1 MANLLVIYIHV
12 AFDLTAKVKAALAE
26 LQLQQANATDKGTA
40 PALATVGQQCRRP
53 QSKSGMQTT
62 PAAGI
67 RSRTSGHGSAALPAS
82 KSASMKETRGN
93 SSSGLIGSSPE
104 LGGSGR
110 STAASAKNSGAAS
123 AHARGSTSAGR
134 VKADASAAAA
144 GVHKP
149 RSAVAE
155 FRQSSSQLLPAGVNR
170 IPDT

>member
-1 MANLLVIYIHV
+1 MIYIHV
-12 AFDLTAKVKAALAE
+12 TIDLAAKVKAALAE
-26 LQLQQANATDKGTA
+26 LQLQQANATDEGTA
-40 PALATVGQQCRRP
+40 PALATAGQQGRRP
-53 QSKSGMQTT
+53 QSKSGMQTI

-67 RSRTSGHGSAALPAS
+67 RSRTSGPGSTALPAS

-93 SSSGLIGSSPE
+93 SSSGLIGSSPA

-110 STAASAKNSGAAS
+110 SPAASAKSSGAAS

-134 VKADASAAAA
+134 VNSDASAAAA
-144 GVHKP
+144 GAGVQKP